1 MTRESMETRPK
12 KWISQADTGHE
23 GDQIKKPLCGTD
35 PPVRGRGSEL
45 LLDPFRFGSFM
56 KINSK
61 LHFFRLKIEQ
71 CKKRDEI

>member
-45 LLDPFRFGSFM
+45 LLDPFLLVRQQMVAKRMDQFASSF
-56 KINSK
+56 
-61 LHFFRLKIEQ
+61 L
-71 CKKRDEI
+71 